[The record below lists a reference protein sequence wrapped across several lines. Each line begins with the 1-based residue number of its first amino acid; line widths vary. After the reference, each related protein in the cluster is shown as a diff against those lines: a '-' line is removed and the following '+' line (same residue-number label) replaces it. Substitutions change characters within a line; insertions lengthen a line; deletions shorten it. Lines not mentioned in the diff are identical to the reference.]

1 MYRLLSALRES
12 VGRYHRSKDEGQ
24 TESGDAS
31 LNHPSTLM
39 GGRGAILHSLWN
51 LVNLKSF
58 KSKFN
63 YNKSNIYILILV
75 ICVGLPVAKDYA
87 RAQVSPKEWKCLEKL
102 WTRESHWNHRSISP
116 TDDYGIPQR
125 HMRKNTAKERKA
137 FLKDPIKQIDWGL
150 AYIEHR
156 YGSPC
161 KAWEHSERKGWY

>member
-1 MYRLLSALRES
+1 MSSLLSALRES

-24 TESGDAS
+24 TESRDAS

-51 LVNLKSF
+51 LVNPKSF
-58 KSKFN
+58 KSKSN
-63 YNKSNIYILILV
+63 YKNLTVWILL
-75 ICVGLPVAKDYA
+75 ICVGMPSAKEYA
-87 RAQVSPKEWKCLEKL
+87 RAQVSAKEWKCLDKL
-102 WTRESHWNHRSISP
+102 WTRESQWNHRSISP

-156 YGSPC
+156 YQGSPC
-161 KAWEHSERKGWY
+161 KAWEHSQRKGGWY

>member
-1 MYRLLSALRES
+1 MSRLSSALRES
-12 VGRYHRSKDEGQ
+12 VGRNHRSKDEGQ

-31 LNHPSTLM
+31 SIHPKRLL
-39 GGRGAILHSLWN
+39 GGRGASQNLWN
-51 LVNLKSF
+51 LVKLKSL
-58 KSKFN
+58 KSKSN
-63 YNKSNIYILILV
+63 YKNLTVWILL
-75 ICVGLPVAKDYA
+75 ICVGMPTAKEYA
-87 RAQVSPKEWKCLEKL
+87 RAQVSATEWKCLDKL

-137 FLKDPIKQIDWGL
+137 FLKEPMKQIDWGL

-161 KAWEHSERKGWY
+161 KAWEHSEREGWY